1 MVMSEQS
8 NLFDDLPVTTAHQA
22 RLQMYQ
28 ATKKPRRTLRK
39 TETPWGSVTVEGK
52 IGQVHAGLME
62 ALFTCA
68 EKTRT
73 LETGQIQLL
82 VDPYKVRTTTYGGD
96 QGSHQGV
103 WDMLRDLMGVVIE
116 FEVPGQK
123 LKALGHILEDVD
135 ESPMTRMNPLT
146 GKDRPMWRVTVAK
159 AFVKIM
165 AEDLP
170 LHYDPKPIARLT
182 TGIAQAVAR
191 HVATHK
197 HEPHGGWHIDGLI
210 KASGGGQTTRQLQ
223 TQRAD
228 IKNDQE
234 GLKAAGL
241 VIEDGRLKRL

>member
-1 MVMSEQS
+1 MVNKS
-8 NLFDDLPVTTAHQA
+8 NLDIIDSLPISTVHQA
-22 RLQMYQ
+22 RLQLYQ
-28 ATKKPRRTLRK
+28 ATKKPRRITRR
-39 TETPWGSVTVEGK
+39 TETQWGSVTVEGK

-73 LETGQIQLL
+73 LETGQVQLL

-96 QGSHQGV
+96 QGSHEGI
-103 WDMLRDLMGVVIE
+103 WSMLRDLMGVVIE
-116 FEVPGQK
+116 FEVPEQR
-123 LKALGHILEDVD
+123 LKALGHILEDVG
-135 ESPMTRMNPLT
+135 ESPMTRINPLT

-159 AFVKIM
+159 AFVRIM

-170 LHYDPKPIARLT
+170 LHYDPKPIARLA

-197 HEPHGGWHIDGLI
+197 HEPNGGWHIDGLI
-210 KASGGGQTTRQLQ
+210 QAAGGGQTTKQLQ
-223 TQRAD
+223 NQRTD
-228 IKNDQE
+228 LKSDSE

-241 VIEDGRLKRL
+241 LIENGRVKRL